1 LWLDNKHENHPN
13 IRCSIP
19 GYKHCEKLGPSEDGQ
34 ILVHPNNSG
43 ILLEDQVDLFL
54 FTSCEGI
61 LRFLNSDD
69 QRKFIKYP
77 SSIFRI
83 VSNRRL
89 FLGENGLLQLISEN
103 PIWQFVFPEILI
115 FHGDD
120 FTGLQALS
128 GCPNISST
136 NKPELCKAFVTFG
149 AVIGTA
155 PGCEGQVP

>member
-1 LWLDNKHENHPN
+1 LWLDDKHENHPN

-61 LRFLNSDD
+61 LRFLNSED

-120 FTGLQALS
+120 ITGLQALS

-136 NKPELCKAFVTFG
+136 KKPELCKAFVTFG